1 MMQPRYSNLLPSMSN
16 EWMYRPYTWMYIT
29 KINQRVMMEYCFWII
44 DIGPVPCR
52 LLIPRLIDIDAIAVA
67 NIFAVYLHGSSCH
80 WTLLIHTVPW
90 HLRSQWHL
98 RRHLIYFVLLINS
111 SNTVLVVAT
120 YTRGHCKTLAE
131 KFVFIFVSLKKNLH

>member
-44 DIGPVPCR
+44 DISPVPCR

-80 WTLLIHTVPW
+80 
-90 HLRSQWHL
+90 
-98 RRHLIYFVLLINS
+98 
-111 SNTVLVVAT
+111 
-120 YTRGHCKTLAE
+120 
-131 KFVFIFVSLKKNLH
+131 